1 MPGRGLYGRLLD
13 GLLMLVVTGLSL
25 SVLLYV
31 AFGEAKRGYEQV
43 SIEKI
48 TAQGRFLQNSIE
60 NYLRQDL
67 PLKQYAGFVTLAT
80 PLVEDESVDAIAVYD
95 RTGRQLFIVVD
106 KSNPTLP
113 PPASAI
119 TRVEKRL
126 EVEVGVTH
134 YQVVLPLR
142 TRFETVGSVVVMSPT
157 KLVTNRVRARFL
169 PLLFVAGGMS
179 ILFALLIVFGAPY
192 LGRFATRWRQI
203 GYATT
208 FLVMAGYVVFTL
220 TALYFDAVE
229 GKVKASAV
237 TLSQRLADIA
247 EFKLDIR
254 DIAGLENTFN
264 EYRKLN
270 PEVSE
275 AALIVDDKIQVSSNG
290 KDLGRPWVSNPRDFE
305 YTLDLSRGADKG
317 DSTLT
322 VTVPRSIVYER
333 VVRSVKNFAAL
344 FIAAAFMSS
353 LFFQVASSL
362 QRLRSSAL
370 AATPDITS
378 GSSSGEA
385 LLVIIKP
392 IFFLAVFLD
401 SLTYSFLPRF
411 MQEAAIASGISVGF
425 ASIPYTAYYLCF
437 AISLIPAGNYAD
449 RFGPRPV
456 IAVGLLLAAGS
467 VLGLM
472 LPFGIGGMTAMRAL
486 AGVGQGALFIGVQ
499 TFILAV
505 TPPEKKTQGAAIIVF
520 GFQGGM
526 TSGMALGSLMVSFLH
541 PEGIFMLAGAV
552 GVATVLYTMCLV
564 PRTAQKAPAKGG
576 IRGTLARLGGDV
588 KKTMSSGEFLK
599 TIFCIGIPAKA
610 ILTGTITFALP
621 LLLGQQKYRQEDIG
635 QIIMLYG
642 LAVVAA
648 SGFVS
653 RLVDRTRNTESILFW
668 GAVLSGGGLV
678 LVGLMGSP
686 MLGNDL
692 LGTVAVVAGVVI
704 VGIAHGFINA
714 PVVTHVSHSHL
725 ASRIGITPVA
735 TTYRFLE
742 RFGHVAGPFLIS
754 QLFLIWGEGPQIV
767 LWIGVATAAL
777 GMLFIA
783 PGLPGRLRGMHAE
796 PAE

>member
-60 NYLRQDL
+60 KYLRQDL
-67 PLKQYAGFVTLAT
+67 PLKQYAGFVPLAT

-95 RTGRQLFIVVD
+95 RAGRQLFIVVD
-106 KSNPTLP
+106 KSNPKLP
-113 PPASAI
+113 RPASSI
-119 TRVEKRL
+119 TRVEKHL
-126 EVEVGVTH
+126 EVEIGATH
-134 YQVVLPLR
+134 YQAVVPLR
-142 TRFETVGSVVVMSPT
+142 TRFETVGSVVIMSPV
-157 KLVTNRVRARFL
+157 KLVTNRVIARFRPL
-169 PLLFVAGGMS
+169 PFVAGGLS
-179 ILFALLIVFGAPY
+179 LLFALLVVFGAPY
-192 LGRFATRWRQI
+192 LDRFGTRWRQI
-203 GYATT
+203 GYAAT
-208 FLVMAGYVVFTL
+208 FLVMAGYVVFSL
-220 TALYFDAVE
+220 TSLYFDAVQ

-237 TLSQRLADIA
+237 TLSQRLADVA
-247 EFKLDIR
+247 EFKLDFR
-254 DIAGLENTFN
+254 DIAGLDNTFS

-270 PEVSE
+270 LEVSE
-275 AALIVDDKIQVSSNG
+275 AALIVDDKVQVSTNG
-290 KDLGRPWVSNPRDFE
+290 KDVGRPWSSNPRNFE
-305 YTLDLSRGADKG
+305 YTLDLSHGADK
-317 DSTLT
+317 DHDATLT
-322 VTVPRSIVYER
+322 VTVPRSVVYER
-333 VVRSVKNFAAL
+333 VVRNVKNFAAL

-370 AATPDITS
+370 PAVPDFTG
-378 GSSSGEA
+378 GSTGEA

-401 SLTYSFLPRF
+401 SLTYSFLPKF
-411 MQEAAIASGISVGF
+411 MQEAATASGLSVGF
-425 ASIPYTAYYLCF
+425 ASIPFTAYYLCF
-437 AISLIPAGNYAD
+437 ALSLIPAGNYAD

-456 IAVGLLLAAGS
+456 IAAGLLLAGAS

-486 AGVGQGALFIGVQ
+486 AGIGQGALFIGVQ

-526 TSGMALGSLMVSFLH
+526 TSGMALGSLMVNFLH
-541 PEGIFMLAGAV
+541 PQGIFILAGAV
-552 GVATVLYTMCLV
+552 GLATVFYTICLV
-564 PRTAQKAPAKGG
+564 PHTAQKVVAKGG
-576 IRGTLARLGGDV
+576 IGAMLARLGGDV
-588 KKTMSSGEFLK
+588 KKVMSSGEFLK
-599 TIFCIGIPAKA
+599 TIVCIGIPAKA

-621 LLLGQQKYRQEDIG
+621 LLLGQQQYRQEDIG

-648 SGFVS
+648 SGYVS

-668 GAVLSGGGLV
+668 GAVLSGGGLM

-686 MLGNDL
+686 MLGNEL
-692 LGTVAVVAGVVI
+692 LGTVAVIAGVSI

-714 PVVTHVSHSHL
+714 PVVTHVSHSDL
-725 ASRIGITPVA
+725 AGRIGVTPVA

-754 QLFLIWGEGPQIV
+754 QLFLIWGEGPRVV

-777 GMLFIA
+777 GVLFVM
-783 PGLPGRLRGMHAE
+783 PSLRGRLRGMHVE